1 MGRLILVRHGEST
14 ANRDRCFT
22 ITDDVPLTDLGR
34 QQASE
39 TALRIA
45 RRFAPASVIS
55 STFARARETAQ
66 IIAAELRLETEVVAD
81 LHERNFGCLK
91 GQPYEAFT
99 ELVLHDPVYDPAK
112 DWLWRPEGGESHE
125 DVRSR
130 VITVI
135 EEVRMRYLDQDVVV
149 VSHGAVMRSVWAHLA
164 GTWQDAYLPP
174 NGGIVLVEHD
184 RDALRAPR
192 IIED

>member
-22 ITDDVPLTDLGR
+22 ITDDVPLTELGR
-34 QQASE
+34 QQARE

-45 RRFAPASVIS
+45 KRFEPARVIS
-55 STFARARETAQ
+55 STFARARQTAE
-66 IIAAELRLETEVVAD
+66 IIAAELGLETEVVAD

-99 ELVLHDPVYDPAK
+99 ELVLRDPSYDAAK
-112 DWLWRPEGGESHE
+112 DWLWRPDGGESQE
-125 DVRSR
+125 DVRNR
-130 VITVI
+130 VVAVI
-135 EEVRMRYLDQDVVV
+135 EQVRARHLEQDIVV
-149 VSHGAVMRSVWAHLA
+149 VSHGAVMRCVWAHLA
-164 GTWQDAYLPP
+164 GSWKDAYLPP
-174 NGGIVLVEHD
+174 NGGIVAIEHY
-184 RDALRAPR
+184 RDALCAPR